1 MKFPSLSVF
10 FPHLRKISE
19 LEGKN
24 KLAEILLTY
33 RKILIYLFFFS
44 GLLSFLSI
52 VPALYMFQIYDS
64 VLTTRNVTTLLMLT
78 LIVVFMY
85 AFFWFLD
92 WTRSQILIKLSNELD
107 LKLRD
112 KVFLSV
118 LRRIVMSGSTSASQ
132 AFNDLTNL
140 RQFLTGA
147 GLTAFLDL
155 PWMPVYIVVIF
166 LIHPVLGIYSI
177 VVGIIQL
184 FLAILNEY
192 LTKKELFESNKH
204 YHHATSFLQANLR
217 NAEVIEAMG
226 MHSAVRNYWLK
237 KYLPT
242 IELQHRASR
251 KAGVLQSIIKTSRIA
266 FQSGMLGLGAYFAI
280 NNVITAGEMI
290 MASILMGRA
299 LSPIDTAVANWRN
312 FVSARESYR
321 KLSELLF
328 FFEENKPSVKLPPPK
343 GYVSFENVM
352 VSPPQN
358 PNFLILKNIS
368 FSAQPGELICIIGPT
383 AAGKSTLA
391 KTITGVWKAV
401 AGRVR
406 IDGADINHY
415 DKEHLGQYI
424 GYLPQDI
431 ELFDGTIAENIARFG
446 EIDSEKVIRAAQIA
460 GVHEIILNLPQGY
473 DTPIGEAGAYLSGGQ
488 RQRIALAR
496 ALYGDPSIIVLDE
509 PNSNLDEQGEIALM
523 KALKIMKRLNK
534 TIFVISHKPNILNL
548 ADKVMVIV
556 NGSIFAF
563 GPKEEVLKLLRE
575 KSPAKTLPE
584 TKREGMN

>member
-1 MKFPSLSVF
+1 MRIPALSLFFPSL
-10 FPHLRKISE
+10 RKITSA
-19 LEGKN
+19 EGKN
-24 KLAEILLTY
+24 KLTEVLLTY

-44 GLLSFLSI
+44 GLMSLLSI

-177 VVGIIQL
+177 VVGVIQL

-204 YHHATSFLQANLR
+204 YHSATSFLQANLR

-280 NNVITAGEMI
+280 HNVITAGEMI

-358 PNFLILKNIS
+358 PNLMILKNIS

-401 AGRVR
+401 AGKVR

-431 ELFDGTIAENIARFG
+431 ELFEGTIAENIARFG

-496 ALYGDPSIIVLDE
+496 AFYGDPSIIVLDE
-509 PNSNLDEQGEIALM
+509 PNSNLDEPGEAALM
-523 KALKIMKRLNK
+523 KALRIMKDLDK
-534 TIFVISHKPNILNL
+534 TIFVISHKLNLLGL
-548 ADKVMVIV
+548 ADKIMVMV
-556 NGSIFAF
+556 NGTIYAY
-563 GPKEEVLKLLRE
+563 GPRDEVLKLLQE
-575 KSPAKTLPE
+575 KNPTRTLPGMRKE
-584 TKREGMN
+584 TMN